1 MALRLKCTICGANI
15 IADDLAVRHELAT
28 CSHCSTVLRI
38 TQKGMKEYKA
48 SILAREEPSGIRVK
62 RGGPGKLSISALRT
76 QSAAAV
82 INYRELVKGTKI
94 GVAVAAGIGVVSA
107 VISLLL
113 TIFLPSASIDLPNP
127 ISLFFCIVL
136 PAVIISIFVVG
147 MMHKSL
153 PPLRLEGDLIHP
165 SVLGTGQVATKN
177 VQQIYTAVTN
187 VLTGSGDKS
196 VVSCM
201 VYALTQDG
209 DRFPLIG
216 PLDSQEAALY
226 IEEILEVEIGIFN
239 LPVYG
244 DVDLPGQEGHV
255 LPESPEMTP
264 IKGLQCQSCAAEL
277 SETPEARRRGF
288 LVCDYCEVVM
298 LLYEPDTS
306 KPILGVPDPNSPTF
320 QYRIEATPDGLAI
333 FARHSDTFPEL
344 IRVLQGQLHLT
355 RPDGSVRTI
364 ETSRI
369 IDFQVK
375 ETAVAQG
382 GKVDRSMLS
391 GIVKT
396 FGTAMAHSGDVDP
409 QKVLRQAIGLTAFKV
424 VAKTVDGREDSLLD
438 NIRDPQEA
446 FLLVESLKKTFN

>member
-15 IADDLAVRHELAT
+15 IADDLAIRHELVT

-38 TQKGMKEYKA
+38 TQKGMKEYEA

-62 RGGPGKLSISALRT
+62 RGGPGRLSITAPRT
-76 QSAAAV
+76 QGAAAV
-82 INYRELVKGTKI
+82 INYRELKKGTKI
-94 GVAVAAGIGVVSA
+94 GVAVAVGIGLASG

-113 TIFLPSASIDLPNP
+113 TNIDLPNP
-127 ISLFFCIVL
+127 ISLFFCLVI
-136 PAVIISIFVVG
+136 PAVIISIFAVG
-147 MMHKSL
+147 MIHKSL

-177 VQQIYTAVTN
+177 IQQIYTAVTN

-244 DVDLPGQEGHV
+244 DADLPGQEGHM
-255 LPESPEMTP
+255 LPESPEVMP

-277 SETPEARRRGF
+277 NETPEARRRGF
-288 LVCDYCEVVM
+288 LVCDYCEVVTNQVPRNPSWEYLTPTLPHSNIVSKQSLM
-298 LLYEPDTS
+298 AWQFLPAIAILLQS
-306 KPILGVPDPNSPTF
+306 
-320 QYRIEATPDGLAI
+320 
-333 FARHSDTFPEL
+333 
-344 IRVLQGQLHLT
+344 
-355 RPDGSVRTI
+355 
-364 ETSRI
+364 
-369 IDFQVK
+369 
-375 ETAVAQG
+375 
-382 GKVDRSMLS
+382 
-391 GIVKT
+391 
-396 FGTAMAHSGDVDP
+396 
-409 QKVLRQAIGLTAFKV
+409 
-424 VAKTVDGREDSLLD
+424 
-438 NIRDPQEA
+438 
-446 FLLVESLKKTFN
+446 